1 MPPRRN
7 SGFESEVRSP
17 GGGSIR
23 TGGPDLLNAILA
35 HEGDEE
41 EEGDEGVKKSE
52 GAVEGKEDESGEE
65 VGREESGEDGEG
77 KQAAAVW
84 EDDGKEQGEGEGE
97 GDDLETMEKI
107 ELPDRTKVTEMDH
120 GQEAEEGVVGGQTE
134 EAESQ
139 SKPAEATA

>member
-35 HEGDEE
+35 HESDEE
-41 EEGDEGVKKSE
+41 EEGGEGVKKSE
-52 GAVEGKEDESGEE
+52 GTVEDKVGESGEE
-65 VGREESGEDGEG
+65 EGRENSGENEEG
-77 KQAAAVW
+77 KQAPGV
-84 EDDGKEQGEGEGE
+84 EGGDEKEEGEGE

-134 EAESQ
+134 EAGSQ

>member
-35 HEGDEE
+35 HESDEE
-41 EEGDEGVKKSE
+41 EEGDEAVKKSE
-52 GAVEGKEDESGEE
+52 GAIEDKVGESGEE
-65 VGREESGEDGEG
+65 EGRENSGENEEG
-77 KQAAAVW
+77 KQAPGV
-84 EDDGKEQGEGEGE
+84 EGGDEKEEGEGE

-107 ELPDRTKVTEMDH
+107 ELPDRTKVTEMDR